1 MEMSNMATGNMG
13 GNGLPPNVNSMQRA
27 QQGNKNQQ
35 LWAHIVSRLSA
46 NKHLLGQ
53 GWQATFDVQQRAVLV
68 MQMVTQLQMLQGDS
82 PQCLIVALNFEGKI
96 IQSVQSKEEYNQQ
109 MRTKFEEILRKRK
122 ENVQNAQA
130 AQMGLQMRP
139 NMGAPPNNGM
149 TMADNDVSNQGLS
162 VSGGQNN
169 MGVNAQQNA
178 AMLSHLQRPMQ
189 PSLLPPQDQP
199 VTLNPAALQRNGLPP
214 QMPNMVP
221 GMAQHHPNG
230 NMGGPIP
237 PGQAE
242 QQALMMMVRGMYDR
256 MPEDA
261 RNHSRNTFLASLTE
275 QERIDIQHRPSDVLL
290 RALVPKARAELARR
304 RALQQQNGNGMP
316 MGGSQF
322 LGGSVQQPG
331 MTQPGGP
338 NIDVSSILAQQANAM
353 RQQESGDQVVPA
365 SNNVNFS
372 AGTMPPNVNPQML
385 GNPNGQ
391 QGNSAQVQQLLLQK
405 HQQQRLQQQ
414 HNANLLAQRQALQQQ
429 QQANQ
434 LRGQPGGLN
443 APNALNG
450 GPAGQVNSPA
460 MSMLNRP
467 MAPPGQ
473 AAPGT
478 PQPNM
483 SQQPPPTPVNPNAQL
498 LLQHH
503 QQLMNQKSQGI
514 NQSSQGLP
522 QQRPPMS
529 QQLQSLLRD
538 PHFQANLNNM
548 QPAERERV
556 MRGLMSGQRPQEAF
570 NAPQAK
576 IPSWMV
582 PDSDVLG
589 ALPPGQ
595 LNGVNG
601 MPSNIGTNVP
611 QFNSQP
617 PSSQQAQ
624 QQPQVNTVQM
634 QQRLQQQQ
642 QYPQMRLRAMDL
654 RPFPQ
659 QLLHQLG
666 VAVPENVKV
675 WGQLKQHIHRHQ
687 SVLPPNTNAKVQ
699 EAQGQWFEAHPEEIS
714 LGMQAIKIQLQR
726 QQQAQQARQAQQADQ
741 QRAPG
746 MQMPNGQ
753 APPAQMVPP
762 AAPMQ
767 APNQN
772 GNNATPQGMMPGQ
785 GSRPVPTPQPP
796 TANEV
801 QAYRL
806 NIPGAASMSDEQT
819 YQLIWQKRREHH
831 ARLLQQQ
838 RGEALKHAQMQRSQQ
853 LAQGAA
859 GGGNQQGQRAGQPQP
874 QRPAQVNQPGQV
886 QGQKRTQQSS
896 ENDDVMEIPNPNAPH
911 AQAPAMQISQS
922 QQMNLQEGPRMN
934 AQSAVAFSKLSPEKR
949 AQALALWQAQR
960 DKVETLKKVQM
971 GLPVNNQAN
980 APAGPPPQQ
989 PSQIPAASHSAVQK
1003 GQMLQKLQAMYA
1015 EVERQTPKG
1024 PAVMMDDESMQQARQ
1039 MLVQLWG
1046 PMLRMQS
1053 TFIVASQL
1061 PGFEMRLRA
1070 AMKAKIMIGQN
1081 VADEKGTLKGH
1092 TSLGMSDLKNVEGA
1106 MHAYFKDMKV
1116 AKEKMDADRARS
1128 QQGQPPAGTLP
1139 VPAPPQAQA
1148 QGQLRAPVVAGK
1160 AQQPTQQQQQQQ
1172 QAPPLNR
1179 TGSKG
1184 GHGRTGSSNG
1194 RAPPAPTDNKSF
1206 NWDSPFQVEK
1216 LKLPAYKKRR
1226 TGQQGSQE
1234 PTPVAQTGTTPGAL
1248 PSPSVPGIKKQ
1259 TPDQA
1264 QKPPPA
1270 LLKQESEAERAMV
1283 RCSDL
1288 ACERSVQGFENE
1300 ELLRAHEA
1308 EEHAPIADPMEFL
1321 LESAAQALGVDR
1333 DGNVLPPPKQEKV
1346 KPAPR
1351 GASAPAAK
1359 PVVKRDARSPNVKAE
1374 VATPQMV
1381 GVAGK
1386 APAKPTTAAAAT
1398 AASEQ
1403 PTTEKTL
1410 REVLEE
1416 RMGFVHRTKPPP
1428 APETNPVQPADQ
1440 IFHDVLHDTL
1450 DGAEGF
1456 SSWMAELSTIT
1467 DWGPLPDGSRQQ
1479 DALSSSSPEPTPP
1492 SDAQSLASSRSSEI
1506 SESERLRINFEWDP
1520 WDNGDTDVPEVLK
1533 MRALGLGAGREDRDQ
1548 DLEMGEGDG
1557 MEKGSGK
1564 VEEGGETGKAEEVDE
1579 WDWSADERTDWNT
1592 LFGASAGLEG
1602 LDLGPGGMEMRF

>member
-1 MEMSNMATGNMG
+1 MATGNMG

-27 QQGNKNQQ
+27 QQGNKEQQ
-35 LWAHIVSRLSA
+35 LWAHIVARLSA
-46 NKHLLGQ
+46 SKHLLGQ

-82 PQCLIVALNFEGKI
+82 PQCLNVALNFEGKI
-96 IQSVQSKEEYNQQ
+96 VQSVQSKEEYNLQ
-109 MRTKFEEILRKRK
+109 MRAKFAEILRKRQ
-122 ENVQNAQA
+122 ENVQNARTAQA
-130 AQMGLQMRP
+130 AQMGMQMRP
-139 NMGAPPNNGM
+139 NMGAPPDGVMN
-149 TMADNDVSNQGLS
+149 MADHDTANEGLS
-162 VSGGQNN
+162 VPGGQIN
-169 MGVNAQQNA
+169 MGINAQQNTT
-178 AMLSHLQRPMQ
+178 MLSHLQRPMQ

-199 VTLNPAALQRNGLPP
+199 TTLNPAALQRNGLPP
-214 QMPNMVP
+214 QMPNMGQ
-221 GMAQHHPNG
+221 GMAQHRPNG

-256 MPEDA
+256 MPEEA
-261 RNHSRNTFLASLTE
+261 RNHARNSFLASLTE
-275 QERIDIQHRPSDVLL
+275 QERLDIQHRPSDVLL
-290 RALVPKARAELARR
+290 RALVPKARAELTRR
-304 RALQQQNGNGMP
+304 RAQQQQQQNGNVMP
-316 MGGSQF
+316 MGGSQSI
-322 LGGSVQQPG
+322 GRNVQQPA
-331 MTQPGGP
+331 MSQPGGP
-338 NIDVSSILAQQANAM
+338 NIDVSSIVAQQANAM

-372 AGTMPPNVNPQML
+372 AATMPQNVNPQML

-405 HQQQRLQQQ
+405 HQQQRMQQQ
-414 HNANLLAQRQALQQQ
+414 HNANLLAQRQALQPQ

-498 LLQHH
+498 LQHH
-503 QQLMNQKSQGI
+503 QQMMSQKTQGMNH
-514 NQSSQGLP
+514 SSQAMP
-522 QQRPPMS
+522 QQRPPMP

-538 PHFQANLNNM
+538 PSFQANLNNM

-556 MRGLMSGQRPQEAF
+556 MRGLMAGQRPQEAF

-576 IPSWMV
+576 LPSWMV
-582 PDSDVLG
+582 PDPDVLG

-617 PSSQQAQ
+617 PSSQQPQ
-624 QQPQVNTVQM
+624 QQSQMNAMQM

-699 EAQGQWFEAHPEEIS
+699 EAQGQWFETHPEEIS
-714 LGMQAIKIQLQR
+714 LGMQAIKMQLQR

-741 QRAPG
+741 QRPPG

-753 APPAQMVPP
+753 APPAQMIPP

-772 GNNATPQGMMPGQ
+772 GNNATPQAMMQAQ
-785 GSRPVPTPQPP
+785 GPRPIPTPQPP

-806 NIPGAASMSDEQT
+806 NVLGAASMTDEQT
-819 YQLIWQKRREHH
+819 YELLWQKRREHH
-831 ARLLQQQ
+831 AKLLQQQ

-874 QRPAQVNQPGQV
+874 QRPAQVNQPGQA

-896 ENDDVMEIPNPNAPH
+896 ENDDVMEIPNPNAPP
-911 AQAPAMQISQS
+911 AQAPAMQGSQS
-922 QQMNLQEGPRMN
+922 QLTNLQQGPRMN
-934 AQSAVAFSKLSPEKR
+934 AQAADTFSKLPPEKR
-949 AQALALWQAQR
+949 AQALALWQARR
-960 DKVETLKKVQM
+960 DNKAHVETLKKVQM
-971 GLPVNNQAN
+971 GLPVTNQVN
-980 APAGPPPQQ
+980 APPGPPQQ
-989 PSQIPAASHSAVQK
+989 QPNQVPATSHSAAQK

-1024 PAVMMDDESMQQARQ
+1024 PAVMMDDESMQQAHQ

-1061 PGFEMRLRA
+1061 PGFEQRLRA

-1081 VADEKGTLKGH
+1081 LADEKGTLKGH
-1092 TSLGMSDLKNVEGA
+1092 MSLGMSDLKNVEGA
-1106 MHAYFKDMKV
+1106 MHAYFKDMKA
-1116 AKEKMDADRARS
+1116 AKERMDADRARL
-1128 QQGQPPAGTLP
+1128 QQGQPPAGAPP
-1139 VPAPPQAQA
+1139 VPAPQQAQAQA
-1148 QGQLRAPVVAGK
+1148 QGQERGPAVTGK
-1160 AQQPTQQQQQQQ
+1160 AQQPAQQQP
-1172 QAPPLNR
+1172 QAQPLNR
-1179 TGSKG
+1179 AGSKSG
-1184 GHGRTGSSNG
+1184 QGRSGSSNG

-1206 NWDSPFQVEK
+1206 NWDSPFQAEK
-1216 LKLPAYKKRR
+1216 LKLPAHKKRR

-1234 PTPVAQTGTTPGAL
+1234 TTPVAQTGTTPGAL

-1259 TPDQA
+1259 TPDQGR
-1264 QKPPPA
+1264 KPQPA
-1270 LLKQESEAERAMV
+1270 LVKQESEAERAMV

-1300 ELLRAHEA
+1300 EQLGKHEA
-1308 EEHAPIADPMEFL
+1308 EEHAPSADPMEFL
-1321 LESAAQALGVDR
+1321 LESAAQTLGVDR
-1333 DGNVLPPPKQEKV
+1333 EGNMLPAPKQEKV
-1346 KPAPR
+1346 QPAPR
-1351 GASAPAAK
+1351 GPSAPAAK
-1359 PVVKRDARSPNVKAE
+1359 PVVKRDARSPNVKPE
-1374 VATPQMV
+1374 VATPQTV
-1381 GVAGK
+1381 GAASK
-1386 APAKPTTAAAAT
+1386 APAKPTTATGT
-1398 AASEQ
+1398 AAPEQ
-1403 PTTEKTL
+1403 PAKEKTL

-1416 RMGFVHRTKPPP
+1416 RMGFVPRAKPPP
-1428 APETNPVQPADQ
+1428 APETSTAQLADDM
-1440 IFHDVLHDTL
+1440 FNDVLHDTL

-1456 SSWMAELSTIT
+1456 SDWMAGLATIT
-1467 DWGPLPDGSRQQ
+1467 HWGPLPDGSQQQ
-1479 DALSSSSPEPTPP
+1479 DTLSSSSPEPTPP
-1492 SDAQSLASSRSSEI
+1492 SDVQSLSSSRSSEI

-1533 MRALGLGAGREDRDQ
+1533 MRALGLGGEGEEKDRIQDQ
-1548 DLEMGEGDG
+1548 EMGEDDG
-1557 MEKGSGK
+1557 AEKDGGK
-1564 VEEGGETGKAEEVDE
+1564 GEEDGKKGGFDE

-1592 LFGASAGLEG
+1592 LFGANAGLEG
-1602 LDLGPGGMEMRF
+1602 LDLGPAGTEMRF